1 MQMFSWPKISEHIPI
16 PEHPSAPYHPTNRS
30 REALTYWLQFS
41 DHYMTPHVQLFASVH
56 ELFEMLKATDLA
68 AVSLLMQSHNKKR
81 ILEAHSQWNFLEN
94 HIRIHRNSRLLS
106 GVAKLSPDGFG
117 CSYPLLV
124 WRASGPVE
132 DRNARN
138 ASRPLWPCTVLRISC
153 TASLHWLQS
162 IVCANSPTMV
172 DHIA

>member
-94 HIRIHRNSRLLS
+94 HIRIHRKSRLLS
-106 GVAKLSPDGFG
+106 GVAKLS
-117 CSYPLLV
+117 
-124 WRASGPVE
+124 
-132 DRNARN
+132 
-138 ASRPLWPCTVLRISC
+138 
-153 TASLHWLQS
+153 
-162 IVCANSPTMV
+162 
-172 DHIA
+172 